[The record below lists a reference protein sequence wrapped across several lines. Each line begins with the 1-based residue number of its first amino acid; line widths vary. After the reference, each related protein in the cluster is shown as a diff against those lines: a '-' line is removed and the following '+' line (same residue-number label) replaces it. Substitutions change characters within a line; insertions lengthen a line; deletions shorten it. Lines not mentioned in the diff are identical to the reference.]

1 MRRSLLAAM
10 VLVGAASPAPAQNLS
25 PQIAAQSVPVTP
37 DNFNRAEADMYW
49 GTIVKD
55 GGFGKFVHHRDLYPI
70 DAPIV
75 RPNRDTLYS
84 MSVFDFDAGP
94 VTVTL
99 PDARERFMSFV
110 AINGDQYDLQVT
122 YGPGAYTFTKEQMG
136 TRYGSFGLRILV
148 DPNDPKDMDAVH
160 KLQDEVK
167 VEQPGGP
174 GKFEPP
180 NWDPV
185 TQKKV
190 RDALLVLGSTL
201 PDTKRMFGPPTSV
214 DPVRH

>member
-1 MRRSLLAAM
+1 
-10 VLVGAASPAPAQNLS
+10 
-25 PQIAAQSVPVTP
+25 
-37 DNFNRAEADMYW
+37 
-49 GTIVKD
+49 
-55 GGFGKFVHHRDLYPI
+55 
-70 DAPIV
+70 
-75 RPNRDTLYS
+75 
-84 MSVFDFDAGP
+84 
-94 VTVTL
+94 
-99 PDARERFMSFV
+99 
-110 AINGDQYDLQVT
+110 VT

-136 TRYGSFGLRILV
+136 TRYGSLGLRILV

-160 KLQDEVK
+160 KLQNAVK

-201 PDTKRMFGPPTSV
+201 PDTKRMFGPPTTSI
-214 DPVRH
+214 RSGT